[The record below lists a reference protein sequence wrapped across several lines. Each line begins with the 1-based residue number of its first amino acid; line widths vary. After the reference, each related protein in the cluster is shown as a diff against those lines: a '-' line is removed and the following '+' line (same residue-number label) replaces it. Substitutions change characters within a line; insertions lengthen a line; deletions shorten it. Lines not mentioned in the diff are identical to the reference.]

1 MCGDDEDRK
10 LETKQCQNCPTVEDT
25 EMSSLT
31 QSWGGLPVRQFE
43 EIGEMCVLLKGK
55 KKNRLRRWEQI
66 ILSFRKLEI
75 DVFKWKV
82 EG

>member
-1 MCGDDEDRK
+1 
-10 LETKQCQNCPTVEDT
+10 
-25 EMSSLT
+25 
-31 QSWGGLPVRQFE
+31 LPVRQFE

-55 KKNRLRRWEQI
+55 KKSRLRRWEQI

>member
-31 QSWGGLPVRQFE
+31 QSWGRLPVRQFE
-43 EIGEMCVLLKGK
+43 EIGEMCVLLKGEK
-55 KKNRLRRWEQI
+55 KKQIEKVGADHIIFQKIRNRC
-66 ILSFRKLEI
+66 F
-75 DVFKWKV
+75 
-82 EG
+82 

>member
-55 KKNRLRRWEQI
+55 KKKQIEKVGADHIIFQKIRNRC
-66 ILSFRKLEI
+66 F
-75 DVFKWKV
+75 
-82 EG
+82 

>member
-55 KKNRLRRWEQI
+55 KKQIEKVGADHIIFQKIRNRC
-66 ILSFRKLEI
+66 F
-75 DVFKWKV
+75 
-82 EG
+82 